1 MEKIS
6 SKDLLHHRLQAWL
19 GEHTCEDISYIGEK
33 KSFKSGEMEHFY
45 RIGEHEV
52 PVDAIESFEMEEV
65 EGDEIT

>member
-1 MEKIS
+1 
-6 SKDLLHHRLQAWL
+6 
-19 GEHTCEDISYIGEK
+19 
-33 KSFKSGEMEHFY
+33 MEHFY